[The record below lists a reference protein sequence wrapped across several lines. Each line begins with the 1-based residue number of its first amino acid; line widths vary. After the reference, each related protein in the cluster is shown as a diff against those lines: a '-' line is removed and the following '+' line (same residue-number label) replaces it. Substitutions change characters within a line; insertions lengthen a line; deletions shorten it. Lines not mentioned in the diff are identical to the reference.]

1 MLGVDET
8 ADQRKTS
15 TDTAPPPGGSAHPAG
30 YPIIEGTDSVAEL
43 SWRHTEATPADR
55 CTGTTRCSWPQ
66 GTGTCQDQGRRDRRA
81 RPVAARDLARRQGFT
96 LWELVAAGRFR
107 AAWTIRARRAR

>member
-30 YPIIEGTDSVAEL
+30 YPIIEGTDFQSVE
-43 SWRHTEATPADR
+43 TERQIDFESIH
-55 CTGTTRCSWPQ
+55 GM
-66 GTGTCQDQGRRDRRA
+66 
-81 RPVAARDLARRQGFT
+81 PVAQQYHDRAPEVLTVSRDSDHGVRVRH
-96 LWELVAAGRFR
+96 
-107 AAWTIRARRAR
+107 